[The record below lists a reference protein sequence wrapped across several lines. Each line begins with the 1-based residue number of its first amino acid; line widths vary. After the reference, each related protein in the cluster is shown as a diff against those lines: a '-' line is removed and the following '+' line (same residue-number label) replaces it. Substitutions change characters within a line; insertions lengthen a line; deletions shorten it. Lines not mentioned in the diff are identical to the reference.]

1 MRRPAHLALEIPAS
15 PPSRHRRAPACCQ
28 GTDGIVV
35 ENEEDQ
41 HRQHNDTDDDPVRPK
56 TVQELT
62 CPSTSLLAGGG
73 CASAGLPTAGAPSGV
88 TARPRA
94 VVAARIFFPKL
105 SPYREVATKR
115 LGIGRSRLCEPAVWH
130 EK

>member
-62 CPSTSLLAGGG
+62 CPSTSLVAGGG
-73 CASAGLPTAGAPSGV
+73 CASAGLPTAGAPRGV
-88 TARPRA
+88 TARHRA
-94 VVAARIFFPKL
+94 VVEARIFFPKL
-105 SPYREVATKR
+105 SRSRQAAPTRIVS
-115 LGIGRSRLCEPAVWH
+115 GRSDPENR
-130 EK
+130 